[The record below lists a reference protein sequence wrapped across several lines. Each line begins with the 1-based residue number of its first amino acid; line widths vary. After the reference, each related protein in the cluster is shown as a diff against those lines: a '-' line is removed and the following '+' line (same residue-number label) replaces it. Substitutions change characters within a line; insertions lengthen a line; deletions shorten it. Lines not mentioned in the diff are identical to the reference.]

1 MKMMIMLQKIPNIK
15 RKRAIIVGN
24 GTSRSSFDLNKIP
37 LLSEVYSCGVAY
49 KGLKNLNRINLY
61 NVTIEEYRKKML
73 EEANLFSSSRILFP
87 DVIEDHVESSLYHG
101 HTGPRPRSN
110 TGMYAMKCAILN
122 GNSIIYILGF
132 DSLIKN
138 DTKQSISNMFDGAAE
153 TRTNAKDNPN
163 RIRYL
168 DWFMSHNNLV
178 DFVFV
183 FDKQYEF
190 YNCQSTN
197 MHGLSYELFEKELIN
212 EQPF

>member
-1 MKMMIMLQKIPNIK
+1 MLQKIPNIK
-15 RKRAIIVGN
+15 RNRAIIVGN
-24 GTSRSSFDLNKIP
+24 GTSRSSFDLNRIS
-37 LLSEVYSCGVAY
+37 LQSEVYSCGIAY
-49 KGLKNLNRINLY
+49 KGFENLNRVNLF

-73 EEANLFSSSRILFP
+73 EEVNLFSSSRILFP
-87 DVIEDHVESSLYHG
+87 DVIEDHLESSLYHG
-101 HTGPRPRSN
+101 HAGPRPRSN

-132 DSLIKN
+132 DSLIKD
-138 DTKQSISNMFDGAAE
+138 DTEQSISNMFEGAAQ
-153 TRTNAKDNPN
+153 TRTNASDNPN
-163 RIRYL
+163 RIQYL

-212 EQPF
+212 E